1 MSEKSVTIQEWQTL
15 EPTPGSPL
23 AGLELKEQATR
34 RIAEEL
40 TKSGKIGILEL
51 RQGLAVRATSY
62 VGSIK
67 LGQIRL
73 TILPKVAAEP
83 LLTLL
88 RYAYGLRRLT
98 LFSPVAHGYAPR
110 TFQDLLIHQL
120 AAEAAELLS
129 RGLHRRYEPVHDD
142 LPSPRGK
149 IDFQSLMRQ
158 GGLSQARLPCRHH
171 PRLENILVNRFL
183 LAGLLLGVQLT
194 DDLALRTWL
203 RRLAGLMRDTV
214 DPIRLDGESVRH
226 VRRVENRMTQ
236 AYRPAREIIELLL
249 DAMGVALVSTS
260 ISTPAP
266 GFLFDMNRFF
276 QALLSRFLHENLE
289 GLTVLDEFRL
299 KGMLVYDPLHNP
311 LRRTPPVLRPDYVI
325 LNHQQVLAILD
336 AKYRDLWETPLPR
349 EMLYQ
354 LTIYASS
361 RFAGVRSAVILYP
374 TVDVAARE
382 ARIHIMDPLKGQ
394 SRAQVILRPVNLLT
408 LESLLAEPQGMRQ
421 AKQRRAF
428 ARALIFGDTSQV
440 PMLL

>member
-1 MSEKSVTIQEWQTL
+1 MSSEPVTIKEWETRDP
-15 EPTPGSPL
+15 ESDSRL
-23 AGLELKEQATR
+23 AGLDLGDQSSRK
-34 RIAEEL
+34 IAEDL
-40 TKSGKIGILEL
+40 TKSGKLEILEL

-83 LLTLL
+83 LLSLL

-142 LPSPRGK
+142 LQSPRGR

-158 GGLSQARLPCRHH
+158 GGVSQARLPCRHH
-171 PRLENILVNRFL
+171 PRLENTLVNRFL

-194 DDLALRTWL
+194 EDLALRTWL

-214 DPIRLDGESVRH
+214 DPIRIDGESVRL

-249 DAMGVALVSTS
+249 DALGIALDSTS
-260 ISTPAP
+260 TSTPAP

-276 QALLSRFLHENLE
+276 QTLLSRFLHENLE

-325 LNHQQVLAILD
+325 LNRRQVLAILD
-336 AKYRDLWETPLPR
+336 AKYRDLWEMPLPR

-354 LTIYASS
+354 LTTYASS
-361 RFAGVRSAVILYP
+361 RFAGERSAVILYP
-374 TVDVAARE
+374 TVDAAARE
-382 ARIHIMDPLKGQ
+382 ARIQIMDPLKGQ
-394 SRAQVILRPVNLLT
+394 SSAQVILRPVNLLK
-408 LESLLAEPQGMRQ
+408 LEGLLSQPKSLSQ
-421 AKQRRAF
+421 AKQRQAF
-428 ARALIFGDTSQV
+428 AHFLVVGDTS
-440 PMLL
+440 